1 MKKHLLSLLPIAL
14 CAPLMAQGGTVPPG
28 FDTKESSGPTDYSVH
43 LGQYANMRAQIL
55 NADLT
60 GKGVKFITEIS
71 LRQDGSITQSAGVAR
86 TWTRVT
92 VMMAETK
99 VSTLNSTWTRNH
111 LTTPTTVYNAKHSW
125 PDLTKQPPGAPNPW
139 DNQGLKLP
147 FTSRFIYTATNDLL
161 LDMEM
166 RGGSLANSAAWG
178 TNASGSSPFK
188 TYYLDGRSNSSSD
201 QGFLQIYGLKLPCA
215 YDSGANTSSL
225 GPGWGYWIA
234 YTENTPSNRFRH
246 RVYRTNMPKST
257 LFVHVLSLGGTRST
271 TTPGPI
277 PGLGCQ
283 ALQIDVSKIF
293 LTQMFTTPSSGTFS
307 QSNQIVPYT
316 AAAVGLQIFSQ
327 GIWADTVT
335 KNAKLT
341 MTSRLTVRV
350 VPRQPDFNGKFLYR
364 YAPPTG
370 AVPNGFSRTTN
381 IPLYRYT

>member
-1 MKKHLLSLLPIAL
+1 
-14 CAPLMAQGGTVPPG
+14 
-28 FDTKESSGPTDYSVH
+28 
-43 LGQYANMRAQIL
+43 
-55 NADLT
+55 
-60 GKGVKFITEIS
+60 
-71 LRQDGSITQSAGVAR
+71 
-86 TWTRVT
+86 
-92 VMMAETK
+92 
-99 VSTLNSTWTRNH
+99 
-111 LTTPTTVYNAKHSW
+111 
-125 PDLTKQPPGAPNPW
+125 
-139 DNQGLKLP
+139 
-147 FTSRFIYTATNDLL
+147 
-161 LDMEM
+161 MEM

-257 LFVHVLSLGGTRST
+257 PFVHALSLGGTTST

-293 LTQMFTTPSSGTFS
+293 LTQMFMTPASGTYS
-307 QSNQIVPYT
+307 QANQYIPFV
-316 AAAVGLQIFSQ
+316 AGAVGIWIWSQ

-335 KNAKLT
+335 NNAKLT
-341 MTSRLTVRV
+341 RTGRLIVAAL
-350 VPRQPDFNGKFLYR
+350 PRRPDFNGRLLYR

-370 AVPNGFSRTTN
+370 AVPNASSSTLY
-381 IPLYRYT
+381 IPLYRYK